1 MLAIVESC
9 TLIGIDG
16 YLVKVEV
23 DVSLGLPGFEI
34 VGLPD
39 TAVKEAKDR
48 VRAAIKNSD
57 FSFPGQRI
65 TVNLAP
71 ADIKKAGPF
80 FDLPIALGILAA
92 TGQVAAERLN
102 GKVFVGEL
110 SLEGTIQ
117 SVSGVLP
124 MALSLL
130 KLNKEAFVVPR
141 INSWEAVLAKGLAI
155 YAAVSLNDLIDR
167 ISIDELEKVV
177 FQQNENQ
184 PLENLPDFSEVVG
197 QEAAKRALKI
207 AAVGNHNLLMV
218 GPPGS
223 GKTMLAKRLP
233 SILPPMSH
241 EESIEATRIYSAAGL
256 LDKDNPLVTD
266 RPLRSP
272 HHSASAAGII
282 GGGRIPKPG
291 EISLAHNGVLF
302 MDELPEF
309 RKDVLESLRQPLENG
324 LVTIS
329 RVAAALDYP
338 AKIMFIAAM
347 NPCPCGFYGDH
358 TKECKCSEYQIIRY
372 RNRISGPVLD
382 RIDIQIEVPRLSYE
396 ETRHSVQQET
406 SKDIRQNVIMAREF
420 QKSRYKGTSIINNSQ
435 LDSEGI
441 KKWCVLDVEGEELL
455 KTSYDRL
462 GLSMR
467 AHHRILKVARTIAD
481 MEQRDRISVE
491 NLAEAIQYRRMDNEN

>member
-197 QEAAKRALKI
+197 QDAAKRALKI

>member
-167 ISIDELEKVV
+167 ISTDELEKVV

>member
-80 FDLPIALGILAA
+80 FDLLGILAA

-197 QEAAKRALKI
+197 QDAAKRALKI

-241 EESIEATRIYSAAGL
+241 EESIEVTRIYSAAGL

>member
-241 EESIEATRIYSAAGL
+241 EESIEVTRIYSAAGL

>member
-197 QEAAKRALKI
+197 QDAAKRALKI

-241 EESIEATRIYSAAGL
+241 EESIEVTRIYSAAGL

>member
-23 DVSLGLPGFEI
+23 DVSSGLPGFEI

-48 VRAAIKNSD
+48 VRAAIKNSH
-57 FSFPGQRI
+57 FSFPGQKI

-92 TGQVAAERLN
+92 TGQVASEQLY

-130 KLNKEAFVVPR
+130 RLNKEAFVVPR
-141 INSWEAVLAKGLAI
+141 INSWEAVLAKGLDI
-155 YAAVSLNDLIDR
+155 FAAASLNDLIDR
-167 ISIDELEKVV
+167 VSTGNLEKVY
-177 FQQNENQ
+177 FKQDENKS
-184 PLENLPDFSEVVG
+184 LENLPDFSDVVG
-197 QEAAKRALKI
+197 QDAAKRALKI

-241 EESIEATRIYSAAGL
+241 DESIEATRVYSAAGL

-358 TKECKCSEYQIIRY
+358 TKECKCSEYQIMRY

-396 ETRHSVQQET
+396 ETRHNVQQET
-406 SKDIRQNVIMAREF
+406 SKDIRQKVIMAREF
-420 QKSRYKGTSIINNSQ
+420 QKKRYKDTSINNNSQ

-441 KKWCVLDVEGEELL
+441 KKWCMLDGEGEELL
-455 KTSYDRL
+455 KASYDIL

-481 MEQRDRISVE
+481 MEQKNRISVE
-491 NLAEAIQYRRMDNEN
+491 NLAEAIQYRRMEHEN